1 MHLTY
6 GRKTTA
12 SIPKFEFPKFF
23 KWSAN
28 PRHHSNTDESLKLL
42 DKVIISYVNSDTVS
56 KVSKYGVISSLYFLV
71 FSPNTGKFGPEITP
85 YLDTFYAVWTWEFR
99 FWRITV
105 WFIGD
110 ERFWWS
116 NENTCKKTKKKTL
129 TVIFYY
135 S

>member
-6 GRKTTA
+6 GGKTAA

-28 PRHHSNTDESLKLL
+28 PRHHINTDESHKLL

-56 KVSKYGVISSLYFLV
+56 KVSKYEVISGLYFLV

-85 YLDTFYAVWTWEFR
+85 YLDTFH
-99 FWRITV
+99 TV
-105 WFIGD
+105 FD
-110 ERFWWS
+110 VS
-116 NENTCKKTKKKTL
+116 
-129 TVIFYY
+129 
-135 S
+135 

>member
-6 GRKTTA
+6 GRKTAA

-42 DKVIISYVNSDTVS
+42 DKVIISYAKSDTVS
-56 KVSKYGVISSLYFLV
+56 KVSKYGVISGLYFLV
-71 FSPNTGKFGPEITP
+71 FSLNTGKFGPEITA
-85 YLDTFYAVWTWEFR
+85 YLDIFYAVWTWEFR

-110 ERFWWS
+110 ERF
-116 NENTCKKTKKKTL
+116 
-129 TVIFYY
+129 
-135 S
+135 